1 MAANAGRRF
10 KPEQHMNIPQPPGWA
25 KMLLRRLHP
34 DNTIEEVEGD
44 LDELYAFAY
53 QRFGKRRAVFR
64 YLLNVVTVLPPFVRR
79 RRAKTTFEQPF
90 SLSPDMLKNYFKI
103 AWRNIIR
110 QKAYSVL
117 NIAGLSIGMA
127 CSILILLWVQNELSY
142 DRFHARADQ
151 LFRLTCN
158 AGDFKAA
165 VSAAGMARGLQ
176 AQLPQIRSGVRIS
189 KPSAMLFEVGEKKV
203 EEKRV
208 FYADSNFLKVFS
220 FPLLAGNAATVLKD
234 PGAILITEETADK
247 YFGTTDAVGKT
258 IRINNNENFT
268 IEGIL
273 ANTPSNSHLQFDA
286 IIPMKTMAKWDW
298 DLQNDTWGNFNFYTY
313 LELDAKTAASVS
325 ARQKLLQ
332 QIGKIFKDHGQKIK
346 LDFQLQPLTDIH
358 LRSNLQI
365 DLPGHGNIQYV
376 NIFFVVALFI
386 LVVACINFMNLATA
400 RSERRAKEVG
410 LRKIVGANRYQLV
423 FQFLGESLIFSFL
436 SLVIAIGIVYLLLP
450 VFTMLTEKT
459 LAIRLLDGKLL
470 LSLIG
475 IAVLTGLL
483 SGSYPA
489 LFLSGFAPVK
499 VLKGKLRVAGGN
511 LFFRNALVV
520 TQFVVAIVLLV
531 GTAVVYKQL
540 DFIKKRNLGFDKS
553 NLLYLPMTGE
563 LGSKKQAVKASLSQ
577 NPLTE
582 NFTII
587 SDLPTK
593 LESGTIDAVWDGQTT
608 RNQII
613 FPSIDVDE
621 NFVDVFKAKLLAGRD
636 FDKAFPGDS
645 SSFIINEKA
654 MQVMGMNLKNVV
666 GQNLTF
672 SEQKGTIIG
681 VVKDFHFKSLQYAM
695 EPLILRL
702 NKWGGVVMVR
712 TTAGN
717 TGQTI
722 KALEKINQQLNPA
735 FPFTFGFLDKDL
747 DNLYRSEQQM
757 GSIFNLFAGLAIFI
771 SCLGLYGLSAFMAEQ
786 RTKEIGVRK
795 VLGATVAGVVGLLSQ
810 DFLKLIAIAI
820 LIASPV
826 AWYAMHKW
834 LEGFAYQTTLEWWV
848 IALAGILATGIALFT
863 ISFQSIKAAL
873 MNPVKSLRSE

>member
-1 MAANAGRRF
+1 
-10 KPEQHMNIPQPPGWA
+10 MNQPQPPQWA
-25 KMLLRRLHP
+25 RTLLRWLHP
-34 DNTIEEVEGD
+34 ENTIEEVEGD
-44 LDELYAFAY
+44 LDELYTYAY
-53 QRFGKRRAVFR
+53 KRFGKRNALFR

-79 RRAKTTFEQPF
+79 RQPQAEYEQPF

-103 AWRNIIR
+103 AWRNIVR
-110 QKAYSVL
+110 QKAYSIL

-142 DRFHARADQ
+142 DRFHSRANQ
-151 LFRLTCN
+151 LFRITCS
-158 AGDFKAA
+158 AGEFKTA
-165 VSAAGMARGLQ
+165 VSAAGMAKGLQ
-176 AQLPQIRSGVRIS
+176 AQLPQIKAGVRIS
-189 KPSAMLFEVGEKKV
+189 KPFPALFEVGEKKF

-208 FYADSNFLKVFS
+208 FFADSNFLQVFS
-220 FPLLAGNAATVLKD
+220 FPLLAGNAATALKD
-234 PGAILITEETADK
+234 PGAILISQQTAEK
-247 YFGTTDAVGKT
+247 YYGTRDAVGKT

-268 IEGIL
+268 IAGVL
-273 ANTPSNSHLQFDA
+273 ANTPSNSHFQFDV

-298 DLQNDTWGNFNFYTY
+298 DLQNDTWSNFNFYTY
-313 LELDAKTAASVS
+313 LELDEKTAGSELAQ
-325 ARQKLLQ
+325 QKLLQ
-332 QIGKIFKDHGQKIK
+332 QIAKIFKAHGATVKI
-346 LDFQLQPLTDIH
+346 DFQLQPLTDIH
-358 LRSNLQI
+358 LHSNLQI
-365 DLPGHGNIQYV
+365 DLPGHGNMQYV
-376 NIFFVVALFI
+376 NIFFIVAIFI
-386 LVVACINFMNLATA
+386 LAVACINFMNLATA

-410 LRKIVGANRYQLV
+410 LRKVVGANRYQLI
-423 FQFLGESLIFSFL
+423 FQFLGESLIFSFV

-450 VFTMLTEKT
+450 VFKMLTEKT
-459 LAIRLLDGKLL
+459 LAIDLLNGKLL

-511 LFFRNALVV
+511 LLFRNALVV

-563 LGSKKQAVKASLSQ
+563 LGEKKQALKASLAQ

-582 NFTII
+582 NFTVI
-587 SDLPTK
+587 SNLPTT
-593 LESGTIDAVWDGQTT
+593 LETGTVDVVWDGQTT
-608 RNQII
+608 RNQVI
-613 FPSIDVDE
+613 FPSLDVDE
-621 NFVDVFKAKLLAGRD
+621 NFVKVFKSQILAGRG
-636 FDKAFPGDS
+636 FDKSFSGDS
-645 SSFIINEKA
+645 SSYMINEKA
-654 MQVMGMNLKNVV
+654 MQIMGMNVGNAV

-672 SEQKGTIIG
+672 GDAKGTIIG
-681 VVKDFHFKSLQYAM
+681 VVRDFHFKSLQYAM
-695 EPLILRL
+695 EPLVLRL
-702 NKWGGVVMVR
+702 NKWGGVAMVR
-712 TTAGN
+712 TTAGSN
-717 TGQTI
+717 EQTI
-722 KALEKINQQLNPA
+722 KALEKINQELNPA

-757 GSIFNLFAGLAIFI
+757 GNIFNLFAGLAIFI

-795 VLGATVAGVVGLLSQ
+795 VLGATVAGVVSLLSR
-810 DFLKLIAIAI
+810 DFLKLILIAI
-820 LIASPV
+820 VIASPI
-826 AWYAMHKW
+826 AWYAMNKW
-834 LEGFAYQTTLEWWV
+834 LQGFAYQTTLEWWV
-848 IALAGILATGIALFT
+848 IVLAGILATAIALFT

>member
-1 MAANAGRRF
+1 
-10 KPEQHMNIPQPPGWA
+10 MNTPQPPRWA
-25 KMLLRRLHP
+25 KTLLRWLHP
-34 DNTIEEVEGD
+34 ENTIEEVEGD
-44 LDELYAFAY
+44 LDELYVYAY
-53 QRFGKRRAVFR
+53 ERSGKRQALLR
-64 YLLNVVTVLPPFVRR
+64 YLLNVISVLPPFVRR
-79 RRAKTTFEQPF
+79 RRSAAKYNQPF

-103 AWRNIIR
+103 AWRNIVR

-127 CSILILLWVQNELSY
+127 CSILILLWVQNELSF

-151 LFRLTCN
+151 LFRLTCS
-158 AGDFKAA
+158 AGDFKTA

-176 AQLPQIRSGVRIS
+176 AQLPQIKGGVRIS
-189 KPSAMLFEVGEKKV
+189 KPSPMLFEAGEKKV

-208 FYADSNFLKVFS
+208 FYADSNFLEVFS
-220 FPLLAGNAATVLKD
+220 FPLLAGNAATALKD
-234 PGAILITEETADK
+234 PGAILITQEIAEK
-247 YFGTTDAVGKT
+247 YYGTSDAIGKT
-258 IRINNNENFT
+258 IRINNNENFV
-268 IEGIL
+268 IAGIL

-286 IIPMKTMAKWDW
+286 IIPMKTMARWSQDI
-298 DLQNDTWGNFNFYTY
+298 QNETWGNFNFYTY
-313 LELDAKTAASVS
+313 LELDAKTAASAS
-325 ARQKLLQ
+325 AQQQLTQ
-332 QIGKIFKDHGQKIK
+332 QIAKIFKDRGQAVKI
-346 LDFQLQPLTDIH
+346 DFQLQPLTDIH
-358 LRSNLQI
+358 LHSNLQI

-376 NIFFVVALFI
+376 NVFFVVALFI
-386 LVVACINFMNLATA
+386 LIVACINFMNLATA

-410 LRKIVGANRYQLV
+410 LRKVVGANRHQLV

-450 VFTMLTEKT
+450 VFTMLTEKI
-459 LAIRLLDGKLL
+459 LAIHLLDGKLL

-511 LFFRNALVV
+511 LLFRNALVV

-553 NLLYLPMTGE
+553 NLLYLPMSGE
-563 LGSKKQAVKASLSQ
+563 LGEKKQALKASLAQ

-582 NFTII
+582 NFTVI

-593 LESGTIDAVWDGQTT
+593 LESGTIDVIWDGQTT
-608 RNQII
+608 RNQVV
-613 FPSIDVDE
+613 FPSLDVDE
-621 NFVDVFKAKLLAGRD
+621 NFVKVFKSQVLAGRG
-636 FDKAFPGDS
+636 FDSAFSGDS
-645 SSFIINEKA
+645 SSYIVNEKA
-654 MQVMGMNLKNVV
+654 MQIMGMNVSNAV

-672 SEQKGTIIG
+672 GERKGTIIG

-702 NKWGGVVMVR
+702 NKWGGVMVIR

-717 TGQTI
+717 NEQTI

-795 VLGATVAGVVGLLSQ
+795 VLGATVAGVVGLLSR
-810 DFLKLIAIAI
+810 DFLKLILIAI
-820 LIASPV
+820 VIAAPI
-826 AWYAMHKW
+826 AWYAMNKW

-848 IALAGILATGIALFT
+848 IAVAGMLATAIALFT

>member
-1 MAANAGRRF
+1 
-10 KPEQHMNIPQPPGWA
+10 MNQPQAPRWA
-25 KMLLRRLHP
+25 KTLLRWLHP
-34 DNTIEEVEGD
+34 ENTLEEVEGD
-44 LDELYAFAY
+44 LDELYAY
-53 QRFGKRRAVFR
+53 SVQRFGKRQALLR
-64 YLLNVVTVLPPFVRR
+64 YLLNVATVLPPFVPRR
-79 RRAKTTFEQPF
+79 RGNKKYEQSF
-90 SLSPDMLKNYFKI
+90 SHSPDMLKNYFKI
-103 AWRNIIR
+103 AWRNIVR
-110 QKAYSVL
+110 QKAYSIL

-142 DRFHARADQ
+142 DRFHTRAGQ
-151 LFRLTCN
+151 LFRLTCT
-158 AGDFKAA
+158 AGDFKTA
-165 VSAAGMARGLQ
+165 VSAAGMSGGLQ
-176 AQLPQIRSGVRIS
+176 SELPQITSGVRIS
-189 KPSAMLFEVGEKKV
+189 KLIPMLFEAGEKKV

-208 FYADSNFLKVFS
+208 FYADSNFLEVFS
-220 FPLLAGNAATVLKD
+220 FPLLAGNAATALKD
-234 PGAILITEETADK
+234 PGAILITEEIAEK
-247 YFGTTDAVGKT
+247 YYGNRDAVGKT
-258 IRINNNENFT
+258 IRINNKDNFT
-268 IEGIL
+268 IAGIL
-273 ANTPSNSHLQFDA
+273 ANTPSNSHLQFDV

-298 DLQNDTWGNFNFYTY
+298 DLKNDTWGNFNFYTY
-313 LELDAKTAASVS
+313 LELDEKTAASAS
-325 ARQKLLQ
+325 ARQKLTQ
-332 QIGKIFKDHGQKIK
+332 QIGKIFKDRGQTIQV
-346 LDFQLQPLTDIH
+346 DFQLQPLTDIH
-358 LRSNLQI
+358 LHSNLQI

-376 NIFFVVALFI
+376 NIFFVVAIFI
-386 LVVACINFMNLATA
+386 LFVACINFMNLATA

-410 LRKIVGANRYQLV
+410 LRKVVGANRHQLV

-436 SLVIAIGIVYLLLP
+436 SLVIAIGIVFLLLP
-450 VFTMLTEKT
+450 VFKMLTEKT
-459 LAIRLLDGKLL
+459 LAIDLLDGKLL

-511 LFFRNALVV
+511 LLFRNALVV

-563 LGSKKQAVKASLSQ
+563 LGAKKQTLKTSLAQ

-582 NFTII
+582 NFTVI
-587 SDLPTK
+587 SDMPTT
-593 LESGTIDAVWDGQTT
+593 LATGTTDIVWDGQTI
-608 RNQII
+608 RNQIV
-613 FPSIDVDE
+613 FPSLDVDE
-621 NFVDVFKAKLLAGRD
+621 NFIKVFKSQVLAGRG
-636 FDKAFPGDS
+636 FDRAFSGDS
-645 SSFIINEKA
+645 SNYMINEKA
-654 MQVMGMNLKNVV
+654 MQIMGMNLGNAV
-666 GQNLTF
+666 GKSLNF
-672 SEQKGTIIG
+672 GDDKGTIIG

-712 TTAGN
+712 TAAGSN
-717 TGQTI
+717 EQTI
-722 KALEKINQQLNPA
+722 KALEKINQELNPA
-735 FPFTFGFLDKDL
+735 FPFKFGFLDEDL

-810 DFLKLIAIAI
+810 DFLKLILIAI
-820 LIASPV
+820 VIASPI
-826 AWYAMHKW
+826 AWYAMNKW
-834 LEGFAYQTTLEWWV
+834 LQGFAYQTTLEWWV
-848 IALAGILATGIALFT
+848 IALAGLMATGIALFT

-873 MNPVKSLRSE
+873 MNPVRSLRSE

>member
-1 MAANAGRRF
+1 
-10 KPEQHMNIPQPPGWA
+10 MNTPQPPRWA
-25 KMLLRRLHP
+25 KTLLRWLHP
-34 DNTIEEVEGD
+34 ENTIEEVEGD
-44 LDELYAFAY
+44 LDELYAYACK
-53 QRFGKRRAVFR
+53 RSGKTHALLR
-64 YLLNVVTVLPPFVRR
+64 YLLNVLTVLPPFVRR
-79 RRAKTTFEQPF
+79 RGGKTQYDQPF

-103 AWRNIIR
+103 AWRNIVR
-110 QKAYSVL
+110 QKAYSLL

-142 DRFHARADQ
+142 DRFHTRANQ
-151 LFRLTCN
+151 LFRLTCS

-165 VSAAGMARGLQ
+165 VSPAGMARGLQ
-176 AQLPQIRSGVRIS
+176 AQLPQVKGGVRMS
-189 KPSAMLFEVGEKKV
+189 KPSPMLFEVGEKKV

-208 FYADSNFLKVFS
+208 FYADSNFLEVFS
-220 FPLLAGNAATVLKD
+220 FPLLAGNTATALSD
-234 PGAILITEETADK
+234 PGAILITEETARK
-247 YFGTTDAVGKT
+247 YYGTADAVGKT
-258 IRINNNENFT
+258 MRINNHDNFT
-268 IEGIL
+268 IAGVL

-286 IIPMKTMAKWDW
+286 IIPMKTMASWNW
-298 DLQNDTWGNFNFYTY
+298 DLKNDTWGNFNFYTY
-313 LELDAKTAASVS
+313 LELDEKTAASGP

-332 QIGKIFKDHGQKIK
+332 QIGKMFKAHGETIKI
-346 LDFQLQPLTDIH
+346 DFQLQPLTDIH
-358 LRSNLQI
+358 LHSNLQI
-365 DLPGHGNIQYV
+365 DVPGHGNIQYV
-376 NIFFVVALFI
+376 NVFFIVAIFI
-386 LVVACINFMNLATA
+386 LAVACINFMNLATA

-410 LRKIVGANRYQLV
+410 LRKVVGANRYQLV
-423 FQFLGESLIFSFL
+423 FQFLGESLMFSFL

-459 LAIRLLDGKLL
+459 LAIHLLDGKLL
-470 LSLIG
+470 MSLLG
-475 IAVLTGLL
+475 IAVLTGLV

-499 VLKGKLRVAGGN
+499 VLKGKMRVAGGN
-511 LFFRNALVV
+511 LLFRNALVV

-563 LGSKKQAVKASLSQ
+563 LGGKQQALKTSLAQ

-582 NFTII
+582 NFTVI

-593 LESGTIDAVWDGQTT
+593 LESGTVDVVWDGQIS
-608 RNQII
+608 RNQVV
-613 FPSIDVDE
+613 FPSLDVDE
-621 NFVDVFKAKLLAGRD
+621 NFVKVFKSQVLAGRG
-636 FDKAFPGDS
+636 FDKMFLGDS
-645 SSFIINEKA
+645 SSYMINEKA
-654 MQVMGMNLKNVV
+654 MQVMGMNINNAV
-666 GQNLTF
+666 GKPLTF
-672 SEQKGTIIG
+672 GDTKGTIIG

-717 TGQTI
+717 NEQTI
-722 KALEKINQQLNPA
+722 KALEKINQRLNPA

-757 GSIFNLFAGLAIFI
+757 GGIFNLFAGLAIFI

-810 DFLKLIAIAI
+810 DFLKLIVIAI
-820 LIASPV
+820 VIASPI
-826 AWYAMHKW
+826 AWYAMNKW
-834 LEGFAYQTTLEWWV
+834 LQGFAYQTTLEWWV
-848 IALAGILATGIALFT
+848 IGLAAILATGIALFT

-873 MNPVKSLRSE
+873 TDPVKSLRSE

>member
-1 MAANAGRRF
+1 
-10 KPEQHMNIPQPPGWA
+10 MNTPQPPQWA
-25 KMLLRRLHP
+25 KTLLRWLHP
-34 DNTIEEVEGD
+34 ENTIEEVEGD
-44 LDELYAFAY
+44 LDELYAY
-53 QRFGKRRAVFR
+53 TYKRTGKRQAVLR

-79 RRAKTTFEQPF
+79 RGSKTKYNQPF

-103 AWRNIIR
+103 AWRNIVR
-110 QKAYSVL
+110 QKAYSIL

-142 DRFHARADQ
+142 DRFHTRANQ
-151 LFRLTCN
+151 LFRLTCS

-165 VSAAGMARGLQ
+165 VSPAGMARGLQ
-176 AQLPQIRSGVRIS
+176 AQLPQVKGGVRMS
-189 KPSAMLFEVGEKKV
+189 KPSPMLFEVGEKKV

-208 FYADSNFLKVFS
+208 FYADSNFLEVFS
-220 FPLLAGNAATVLKD
+220 FPLLAGNVATALSD
-234 PGAILITEETADK
+234 PGAILITEETAKK
-247 YFGTTDAVGKT
+247 YYGTADAVGKT
-258 IRINNNENFT
+258 VRINNHDNFT
-268 IEGIL
+268 IAGVL

-286 IIPMKTMAKWDW
+286 IIPMKTMASWNW
-298 DLQNDTWGNFNFYTY
+298 DLKNDTWGNFNFYTY
-313 LELDAKTAASVS
+313 LELDEKTAAS
-325 ARQKLLQ
+325 APAQQKLLQ
-332 QIGKIFKDHGQKIK
+332 QIGKMFKEHGEEIKI
-346 LDFQLQPLTDIH
+346 DFQLQPLTDIH
-358 LRSNLQI
+358 LHSNLQI
-365 DLPGHGNIQYV
+365 DVPGHGNIQYV
-376 NIFFVVALFI
+376 NVFFIVALFI
-386 LVVACINFMNLATA
+386 LAVACINFMNLATA

-410 LRKIVGANRYQLV
+410 LRKVVGANRYQLV
-423 FQFLGESLIFSFL
+423 FQFLGESLLFSFL

-459 LAIRLLDGKLL
+459 LAIHLLDGKLL
-470 LSLIG
+470 MSLLG
-475 IAVLTGLL
+475 IAVLTGLV

-499 VLKGKLRVAGGN
+499 VLKGKMRVAGGN
-511 LFFRNALVV
+511 LLFRNALVV

-563 LGSKKQAVKASLSQ
+563 LGEKRQALKASLAQ

-582 NFTII
+582 NFTVI

-593 LESGTIDAVWDGQTT
+593 LESGTVDVVWDGQTT
-608 RNQII
+608 RNQVV
-613 FPSIDVDE
+613 FPSLDVDE
-621 NFVDVFKAKLLAGRD
+621 NFVKVFKSQVLAGRS
-636 FDKAFPGDS
+636 FDKAFSGDS
-645 SSFIINEKA
+645 SNYMINEKA
-654 MQVMGMNLKNVV
+654 MQIMGMNTNNAV
-666 GQNLTF
+666 GQPLTF
-672 SEQKGTIIG
+672 GDTKGTIIG

-717 TGQTI
+717 NEQTI
-722 KALEKINQQLNPA
+722 KALEKINARLNPA
-735 FPFTFGFLDKDL
+735 FPFTFGFLGKDL

-795 VLGATVAGVVGLLSQ
+795 VLGATVAGVVSLLSQ
-810 DFLKLIAIAI
+810 DFMKLILIAIV
-820 LIASPV
+820 IASPI
-826 AWYAMHKW
+826 AWYAMNKW
-834 LEGFAYQTTLEWWV
+834 LQGFAYQTTLEWWI
-848 IALAGILATGIALFT
+848 IALAAVLAAGIALFT

-873 MNPVKSLRSE
+873 MNPVTSLRSE

>member
-1 MAANAGRRF
+1 
-10 KPEQHMNIPQPPGWA
+10 MNQPQPPRWA
-25 KMLLRRLHP
+25 KTLLRWLHP
-34 DNTIEEVEGD
+34 ENTIEEVEGD
-44 LDELYAFAY
+44 LDELYADSY
-53 QRFGKRRAVFR
+53 LRIGKRPALLR

-79 RRAKTTFEQPF
+79 RQSSSRYEQPF

-103 AWRNIIR
+103 AWRNIVR
-110 QKAYSVL
+110 QKAYSIL

-142 DRFHARADQ
+142 DRFHARANQ
-151 LFRLTCN
+151 IFRLTCN

-165 VSAAGMARGLQ
+165 VSSAGMVRGLQ
-176 AQLPQIRSGVRIS
+176 SQLPQIKSGVRLS

-220 FPLLAGNAATVLKD
+220 FPLLAGNAATALND
-234 PGAILITEETADK
+234 PGAILITEETAEK
-247 YFGTTDAVGKT
+247 YFGTRDAVGKT

-268 IEGIL
+268 ISGIL

-286 IIPMKTMAKWDW
+286 IIPMKTMAKWNW
-298 DLQNDTWGNFNFYTY
+298 DLRNDTWGNFNFYTY
-313 LELDAKTAASVS
+313 LELDEKTAAS
-325 ARQKLLQ
+325 APAQ
-332 QIGKIFKDHGQKIK
+332 QRLTQQTAKIFKDHGEKIK

-358 LRSNLQI
+358 LHSNLQI
-365 DLPGHGNIQYV
+365 DLPGHGNMQYV
-376 NIFFVVALFI
+376 NIFFVVAIFI

-410 LRKIVGANRYQLV
+410 LRKVVGANRYQLV

-436 SLVIAIGIVYLLLP
+436 SLVIAVGIVYMLLP
-450 VFTMLTEKT
+450 VFKMLTEKT
-459 LAIRLLDGKLL
+459 LAIHLLDGKLVMG
-470 LSLIG
+470 LIG

-499 VLKGKLRVAGGN
+499 VLKGKLRVSGGN
-511 LFFRNALVV
+511 LLFRNALVV

-563 LGSKKQAVKASLSQ
+563 LGGKRQALKASLAQ

-582 NFTII
+582 NFTVI

-593 LESGTIDAVWDGQTT
+593 LESGTIDIVWDGQTT
-608 RNQII
+608 RNQVV
-613 FPSIDVDE
+613 FPSMDVDE
-621 NFVDVFKAKLLAGRD
+621 NFVKVFKSKVLAGRG
-636 FDKAFPGDS
+636 FDKAFSGDS
-645 SSFIINEKA
+645 SSYIINEKA
-654 MQVMGMNLKNVV
+654 MQIMGMNV
-666 GQNLTF
+666 GNAVGKSLTVYDT
-672 SEQKGTIIG
+672 KGTIIG
-681 VVKDFHFKSLQYAM
+681 VVKNFHFKSLQYAM

-702 NKWGGVVMVR
+702 NRWGGVVMVR

-717 TGQTI
+717 AEQTI
-722 KALEKINQQLNPA
+722 KALEKINHQLNPA

-810 DFLKLIAIAI
+810 DFLKLISIAI
-820 LIASPV
+820 VIASPI
-826 AWYAMHKW
+826 AWFAMNRW
-834 LEGFAYQTTLEWWV
+834 LQGFAYQTNLEWWV
-848 IALAGILATGIALFT
+848 IALAGLVATAIALFT

>member
-1 MAANAGRRF
+1 
-10 KPEQHMNIPQPPGWA
+10 
-25 KMLLRRLHP
+25 
-34 DNTIEEVEGD
+34 
-44 LDELYAFAY
+44 
-53 QRFGKRRAVFR
+53 
-64 YLLNVVTVLPPFVRR
+64 
-79 RRAKTTFEQPF
+79 
-90 SLSPDMLKNYFKI
+90 MLKNYFKI
-103 AWRNIIR
+103 AWRNIVR
-110 QKAYSVL
+110 QKAYSIL

-142 DRFHARADQ
+142 DRFHSRAGQ
-151 LFRLTCN
+151 LFRLTCS
-158 AGDFKAA
+158 AGDFKVA
-165 VSAAGMARGLQ
+165 VSSAGMARGLQ
-176 AQLPQIRSGVRIS
+176 SQLPQIKSGVRLS
-189 KPSAMLFEVGEKKV
+189 KLSAMLFEVGEKKV

-220 FPLLAGNAATVLKD
+220 FPLLAGNAATALND
-234 PGAILITEETADK
+234 PGAILITEQTAEK
-247 YFGTTDAVGKT
+247 YFGTRDAVGKT

-268 IEGIL
+268 ISGIL

-286 IIPMKTMAKWDW
+286 IIPMKTMAKWNW
-298 DLQNDTWGNFNFYTY
+298 DIQNDTWGNFNFYTY
-313 LELDAKTAASVS
+313 LELDEKTAAS
-325 ARQKLLQ
+325 APAQQKLTQ
-332 QIGKIFKDHGQKIK
+332 QIAKIFKDHGEKIK

-358 LRSNLQI
+358 LHSNLQI

-376 NIFFVVALFI
+376 NIFFLVAIFI
-386 LVVACINFMNLATA
+386 LIVACINFMNLATA

-410 LRKIVGANRYQLV
+410 LRKVVGANRYQLV

-436 SLVIAIGIVYLLLP
+436 SLVIAVGIVYMLLP
-450 VFTMLTEKT
+450 VFKMLTEKA
-459 LAIRLLDGKLL
+459 LAIHLLDGKLL
-470 LSLIG
+470 MNLMG

-511 LFFRNALVV
+511 LLFRNALVV

-531 GTAVVYKQL
+531 GTVVVYKQL

-553 NLLYLPMTGE
+553 NLLYLPLSGE
-563 LGSKKQAVKASLSQ
+563 LGGKLQSLKASLAQ

-582 NFTII
+582 NFTVI

-593 LESGTIDAVWDGQTT
+593 LESGTIDIVWDGQTT
-608 RNQII
+608 RNQVV
-613 FPSIDVDE
+613 FPSMDVDE
-621 NFVDVFKAKLLAGRD
+621 NFVKVFKSQVLAGRG
-636 FDKAFPGDS
+636 FDKSFSGDS
-645 SSFIINEKA
+645 ASYIINEKA
-654 MQVMGMNLKNVV
+654 MQIMGMNV
-666 GQNLTF
+666 GNAVGKSLTVYNN
-672 SEQKGTIIG
+672 KGTIIG
-681 VVKDFHFKSLQYAM
+681 VVKNFHFKSLQYAM

-712 TTAGN
+712 TTPHTN
-717 TGQTI
+717 EQTI
-722 KALEKINQQLNPA
+722 RALEKINQQLNPA

-747 DNLYRSEQQM
+747 DNLYRGEQQM

-795 VLGATVAGVVGLLSQ
+795 VLGATVAGVVGLLSR
-810 DFLKLIAIAI
+810 DFLKLILIAI
-820 LIASPV
+820 VIASPI
-826 AWYAMHKW
+826 AWYSMNKW
-834 LEGFAYQTTLEWWV
+834 LEGFAYQTTLQWWI

>member
-1 MAANAGRRF
+1 
-10 KPEQHMNIPQPPGWA
+10 MNTPQPPRWA
-25 KMLLRRLHP
+25 KTLLRWLHP
-34 DNTIEEVEGD
+34 ENTIEEVEGD
-44 LDELYAFAY
+44 LDELYAYAV
-53 QRFGKRRAVFR
+53 QRVGKTKALLR

-79 RRAKTTFEQPF
+79 RPVKTKYDQPF

-103 AWRNIIR
+103 AWRNIVR
-110 QKAYSVL
+110 QKAYSLL

-127 CSILILLWVQNELSY
+127 CSILILLWVQSELSY

-158 AGDFKAA
+158 AGDFKTA
-165 VSAAGMARGLQ
+165 VSSAGMARGLQ
-176 AQLPQIRSGVRIS
+176 AQLPQIKDGVRIS
-189 KPSAMLFEVGEKKV
+189 KPFSFLFEVGEKKV

-208 FYADSNFLKVFS
+208 FYADSNFLEVFS
-220 FPLLAGNAATVLKD
+220 FPLLAGNKATALKD
-234 PGAILITEETADK
+234 PGAILITEETAVK
-247 YFGTTDAVGKT
+247 YYGTKDALGKT
-258 IRINNNENFT
+258 IRINNKEDFT
-268 IEGIL
+268 IAGVL
-273 ANTPSNSHLQFDA
+273 ANTPSNSHLQFDV
-286 IIPMKTMAKWDW
+286 IIPMKTMAKWNW
-298 DLQNDTWGNFNFYTY
+298 DIQNDTWGNFNFYTY
-313 LELDAKTAASVS
+313 LELDEKTAASVS
-325 ARQKLLQ
+325 AQQKLTK
-332 QIGKIFKDHGQKIK
+332 QIAKVFKDHGQTIK

-358 LRSNLQI
+358 LHSNLQI

-376 NIFFVVALFI
+376 NIFFVVAIFI

-410 LRKIVGANRYQLV
+410 LRKVVGANRYQLV

-436 SLVIAIGIVYLLLP
+436 SLVIAIGIVFMLLP
-450 VFTMLTEKT
+450 IFKMLTEKPLT
-459 LAIRLLDGKLL
+459 IHLLDGKLL

-499 VLKGKLRVAGGN
+499 VLKGKMRVAGGN
-511 LFFRNALVV
+511 LLFRNALVV

-563 LGSKKQAVKASLSQ
+563 LGGKQQALKASLAQ

-582 NFTII
+582 NFSVI

-593 LESGTIDAVWDGQTT
+593 LESGTIDVIWDGQTT
-608 RNQII
+608 RNQVV
-613 FPSIDVDE
+613 FPSLDVDE
-621 NFVDVFKAKLLAGRD
+621 NFVEVFKSQVLAGRG
-636 FDKAFPGDS
+636 FEKAFSGDS
-645 SSFIINEKA
+645 SSYVINEKA
-654 MQVMGMNLKNVV
+654 MQIMGMNV
-666 GQNLTF
+666 GDAVGKNLTF
-672 SEQKGTIIG
+672 ADRKGTIIG

-702 NKWGGVVMVR
+702 NRWGGVMMVR

-717 TGQTI
+717 NERTI

-810 DFLKLIAIAI
+810 DFLKLILIAI
-820 LIASPV
+820 VIASPI
-826 AWYAMHKW
+826 AWYSMNKW

>member
-1 MAANAGRRF
+1 MSR
-10 KPEQHMNIPQPPGWA
+10 PQPPRWA
-25 KMLLRRLHP
+25 KTLLRWLHP
-34 DNTIEEVEGD
+34 ENTIEEVEGD
-44 LDELYAFAY
+44 LDELYAFSY
-53 QRFGKRRAVFR
+53 ERHGKRKALLR
-64 YLLNVVTVLPPFVRR
+64 YLLNLASVLPPFVRR
-79 RRAKTTFEQPF
+79 RRRSTHYEQPF

-103 AWRNIIR
+103 AWRNIVR
-110 QKAYSVL
+110 QKAYSIL

-142 DRFHARADQ
+142 DRFHARANQ
-151 LFRLTCN
+151 IFRLTCN
-158 AGDFKAA
+158 AGDFKTA
-165 VSAAGMARGLQ
+165 VSSAGMARGLQ
-176 AQLPQIRSGVRIS
+176 SQLPQIKGGVRMS
-189 KPSAMLFEVGEKKV
+189 KPSAMLFEAGEKKV

-208 FYADSNFLKVFS
+208 FYADSNFSKVFS
-220 FPLLAGNAATVLKD
+220 FPLLAGNAATALND
-234 PGAILITEETADK
+234 PGAILITEETAEE
-247 YFGTTDAVGKT
+247 YFGTRDAVGKT

-268 IEGIL
+268 IAGIL

-286 IIPMKTMAKWDW
+286 IIPMKTMAKWNW

-313 LELDAKTAASVS
+313 LELDEKTAAS
-325 ARQKLLQ
+325 APAQQKLTQ
-332 QIGKIFKDHGQKIK
+332 QIAKIFKDHGETIK

-358 LRSNLQI
+358 LHSNLQI

-376 NIFFVVALFI
+376 NIFFVVAIFI

-410 LRKIVGANRYQLV
+410 LRKVVGANRYQLV

-436 SLVIAIGIVYLLLP
+436 SLVIAVGIVYMLLP
-450 VFTMLTEKT
+450 VFKMLTEKT
-459 LAIRLLDGKLL
+459 LAIHLLDGKLL

-475 IAVLTGLL
+475 IAVVTGLL

-489 LFLSGFAPVK
+489 FFLSGFAPVK

-511 LFFRNALVV
+511 LLFRNALVV

-553 NLLYLPMTGE
+553 NLLYLPMSGE
-563 LGSKKQAVKASLSQ
+563 LGGKRQALKASLAQ

-582 NFTII
+582 NFTVI

-593 LESGTIDAVWDGQTT
+593 LESGTIDIVWDGQTT
-608 RNQII
+608 RNQVV
-613 FPSIDVDE
+613 FPSLDVDE
-621 NFVDVFKAKLLAGRD
+621 NFVKVFKSQVLAGRG
-636 FDKAFPGDS
+636 FDKAFSGDS
-645 SSFIINEKA
+645 SSYMINEKA
-654 MQVMGMNLKNVV
+654 MQIMGMNIGNAV
-666 GQNLTF
+666 GKNLTF
-672 SEQKGTIIG
+672 GDRKGTIIG

-717 TGQTI
+717 NEQTI
-722 KALEKINQQLNPA
+722 KALENINHQLNPA

-810 DFLKLIAIAI
+810 DFLKLILIAI
-820 LIASPV
+820 VIASPI
-826 AWYAMHKW
+826 AWYAMNKW
-834 LEGFAYQTTLEWWV
+834 LQGFAYQTTLEWWV
-848 IALAGILATGIALFT
+848 IALAGLLATAIALFT

>member
-1 MAANAGRRF
+1 
-10 KPEQHMNIPQPPGWA
+10 MNQPQPPRWA
-25 KMLLRRLHP
+25 KMLLRCLHP
-34 DNTIEEVEGD
+34 ENTIEEVEGD
-44 LDELYAFAY
+44 LDELYVDSF
-53 QRFGKRRAVFR
+53 QRIGKTKALLR
-64 YLLNVVTVLPPFVRR
+64 YLLNVFTVLPPFVRR
-79 RRAKTTFEQPF
+79 RAGKTKYEQPF

-103 AWRNIIR
+103 AWRNIVR
-110 QKAYSVL
+110 QKAYSIL

-158 AGDFKAA
+158 AGDFKTA
-165 VSAAGMARGLQ
+165 VSAAGMSKGLQ
-176 AQLPQIRSGVRIS
+176 AQLPQIKGGVRIS
-189 KPSAMLFEVGEKKV
+189 KPISLLFEVGEKKV

-208 FYADSNFLKVFS
+208 FYADSNFLEVFS
-220 FPLLAGNAATVLKD
+220 FPLLAGNVATALKD
-234 PGAILITEETADK
+234 PGSILITETTAEK
-247 YFGTTDAVGKT
+247 YYGTRDVVGKT
-258 IRINNNENFT
+258 IRINNKDNFT
-268 IEGIL
+268 IAGVL

-286 IIPMKTMAKWDW
+286 IIPMKTMASWDW
-298 DLQNDTWGNFNFYTY
+298 DLKNDTWGNFNFYTY
-313 LELDAKTAASVS
+313 LELDTKTAESVP
-325 ARQKLLQ
+325 AQHKLEQ
-332 QIGKIFKDHGQKIK
+332 QIGKIFTDHGETVK
-346 LDFQLQPLTDIH
+346 LDFQLQPLTAIH
-358 LRSNLQI
+358 LHSNLQI

-376 NIFFVVALFI
+376 NIFFIVAIFI
-386 LVVACINFMNLATA
+386 LAVACINFMNLATA

-410 LRKIVGANRYQLV
+410 LRKVVGANRYQLV

-450 VFTMLTEKT
+450 VFKMLTEKT
-459 LAIRLLDGKLL
+459 LAFDLLDGKLM

-511 LFFRNALVV
+511 LLFRNTLVV
-520 TQFVVAIVLLV
+520 MQFVVAIVLLV

-553 NLLYLPMTGE
+553 NLLYLPMNGE
-563 LGSKKQAVKASLSQ
+563 LRGKRQALKASLAQ

-582 NFTII
+582 NFSVI
-587 SDLPTK
+587 SNLPTT
-593 LESGTIDAVWDGQTT
+593 LETGTTDIVWDGQTI

-613 FPSIDVDE
+613 FPSLDVDE
-621 NFVDVFKAKLLAGRD
+621 NFVKVFKAQVLAGRGFNKSFSD
-636 FDKAFPGDS
+636 DS
-645 SSFIINEKA
+645 SNYMINEKA
-654 MQVMGMNLKNVV
+654 MQIMGMNMGNAV
-666 GQNLTF
+666 GSSLTF
-672 SEQKGTIIG
+672 DETKGTIIG
-681 VVKDFHFKSLQYAM
+681 VVKDFHFKSLQYSM

-712 TTAGN
+712 TTAGGN
-717 TGQTI
+717 EQTI
-722 KALEKINQQLNPA
+722 KALEAINQKLNPA

-757 GSIFNLFAGLAIFI
+757 GNIFNLFACLAIFI

-810 DFLKLIAIAI
+810 DFMKLILIAIV
-820 LIASPV
+820 IASPI
-826 AWYAMHKW
+826 AWYSMNKW
-834 LEGFAYQTTLEWWV
+834 LQGFAYQTTLEWWV
-848 IALAGILATGIALFT
+848 IALAGILATGIALLT

>member
-1 MAANAGRRF
+1 
-10 KPEQHMNIPQPPGWA
+10 MNMKQPPGWA
-25 KMLLRRLHP
+25 KMLLHWLHP
-34 DNTIEEVEGD
+34 GNTIEEVEGD
-44 LDELYAFAY
+44 LDELYAYTY
-53 QRFGKRRAVFR
+53 QRFGKRKALLR
-64 YLLNVVTVLPPFVRR
+64 YLLNVVSVLPPFVRR
-79 RRAKTTFEQPF
+79 RKTKYEPSF

-110 QKAYSVL
+110 QKAYSLL

-142 DRFHARADQ
+142 DRFHPRAAQ
-151 LFRLTCN
+151 LFRLTCS
-158 AGDFKAA
+158 AGDFRTA

-176 AQLPQIRSGVRIS
+176 SQLPQIKNGVRIS
-189 KPSAMLFEVGEKKV
+189 KPSPMLFEVGEKKV

-208 FYADSNFLKVFS
+208 FYADSNFLEVFS
-220 FPLLAGNAATVLKD
+220 FPLLAGNAATALKD
-234 PGAILITEETADK
+234 PGAILITEETAKK
-247 YFGTTDAVGKT
+247 YYGTSDAVGKT
-258 IRINNNENFT
+258 IRINNNDNFT
-268 IEGIL
+268 IAGIL
-273 ANTPSNSHLQFDA
+273 ANSPSNSHLQFDA
-286 IIPMKTMAKWDW
+286 IIPMKTMAKWNS
-298 DLQNDTWGNFNFYTY
+298 DLQNDTWNNFNFYTY
-313 LELDAKTAASVS
+313 LELDPKTAESVP
-325 ARQKLLQ
+325 AQQKVLRQ
-332 QIGKIFKDHGQKIK
+332 IANVFKSRGQDIK
-346 LDFQLQPLTDIH
+346 LDFELQPLTDIH
-358 LRSNLQI
+358 LHSNLQI

-376 NIFFVVALFI
+376 NIFFLVAIFI
-386 LVVACINFMNLATA
+386 LVVACINFMNLSTA

-410 LRKIVGANRYQLV
+410 LRKVVGANRYQLV

-450 VFTMLTEKT
+450 IFKILTEKT
-459 LAIRLLDGKLL
+459 LAINLLDGKLL

-489 LFLSGFAPVK
+489 LFLSGFAPIK

-511 LFFRNALVV
+511 LLFRNALVV

-563 LGSKKQAVKASLSQ
+563 LGGKQQALKTSLAQ

-582 NFTII
+582 NFTVI
-587 SDLPTK
+587 SGLPTNH
-593 LESGTIDAVWDGQTT
+593 ETGTIDVVWDGQTT
-608 RNQII
+608 RNQIV
-613 FPSIDVDE
+613 FPSFDVDE
-621 NFVDVFKAKLLAGRD
+621 SFVKVFKSQVLAGRG
-636 FDKAFPGDS
+636 FDKAFSGDS
-645 SSFIINEKA
+645 SNYMINEKA
-654 MQVMGMNLKNVV
+654 MQVMGMNLKNAV
-666 GQNLTF
+666 GKSLTF
-672 SEQKGTIIG
+672 GETKGTIIG

-695 EPLILRL
+695 EPLVLRL
-702 NKWGGVVMVR
+702 NKWGGVVVVR
-712 TTAGN
+712 TTAGSDE
-717 TGQTI
+717 QAI
-722 KALEKINQQLNPA
+722 KALGRINQQLNPA

-757 GSIFNLFAGLAIFI
+757 GNIFNLFAGLAIFI

-786 RTKEIGVRK
+786 RTKEIGLRK

-810 DFLKLIAIAI
+810 DFLKLILIAI
-820 LIASPV
+820 IIASPI
-826 AWYAMHKW
+826 AWYAMNKW
-834 LEGFAYQTTLEWWV
+834 LQTFAYQTTLEWWV
-848 IALAGILATGIALFT
+848 IALAAILATGIALFT